1 MEKKVER
8 KDNLEVV
15 VTVKVNGDE
24 WKKLCNKLYN
34 KQASKVVI
42 KGFRPG
48 KAPANMIK
56 SRINMA
62 NIYNDAII
70 DFANQAYGEA
80 IQENK
85 FYVYSQPK
93 INVSKLSETEAEFDV
108 VFDLVPEIKLG
119 QYKGLDIAC
128 DEVKVSAKDVTAYID
143 NLKSQ
148 HAIMQV
154 KEGKAKLHDSV
165 IIDFVGYV
173 DGEKFDGGSAN
184 GYELELGSN
193 SFIPGFEDQLVGI
206 KAGDKKSIEV
216 TFPENYVESLK
227 GKKATFEV
235 TCQDVKEKVIP
246 ELDEAFFEDLGIAT
260 VKDEKSLKD
269 YAKTQ
274 VTNQKNQ
281 EALNAQLEKIVNKA
295 VDNAEV
301 KIPNSMIEEEANAQ
315 LAQIKK
321 QVEDAGLTYADYVA
335 INGLKEEELDA
346 KRKQEAAKNLKSMLV
361 IEKIIIDEKLNVTE
375 EKLEAEYERIAKLYG
390 MEKEQVKKALESN
403 KDGLV
408 KQLRNKL
415 FTDFMY
421 ENNKALKTT
430 STEEKPAAKKTTK
443 KASTKKEETSVEEKP
458 AAKKT
463 TTKKTTSTTKKTTTK
478 KATKKDAE

>member
-15 VTVKVNGDE
+15 VNVTVNGDE
-24 WKKLCNKLYN
+24 WKNLCNKLYN
-34 KQASKVVI
+34 KEASKVVI

-56 SRINMA
+56 ARVNMA

-70 DFANQAYGEA
+70 DFANKAYGEA

-93 INVSKLSETEAEFDV
+93 INVNKLSEVEADFDV
-108 VFDLVPEIKLG
+108 VFDLVPEITLG
-119 QYKGLDIAC
+119 QYKGLNIAC
-128 DEVKVSAKDVTAYID
+128 DEVKVAAKDVNAYID
-143 NLKSQ
+143 NLKAQ

-154 KEGKAKLHDSV
+154 KEGAAKLHDSV

-206 KAGDKKSIEV
+206 KANEKRSIEV

-246 ELDEAFFEDLGIAT
+246 SLDETFFEDLGIES
-260 VKDEKSLKD
+260 VKDEKSLKA
-269 YAKTQ
+269 YAKNQ
-274 VTNQKNQ
+274 VTAQKNQ
-281 EALNAQLEKIVNKA
+281 EALNAQLEKIVKTA
-295 VDNAEV
+295 VSNATV
-301 KIPNSMIEEEANAQ
+301 KIPSSMIEEEANAQ
-315 LAQIKK
+315 LDQIKK
-321 QVEDAGLTYADYVA
+321 QVEEAGLTYADYVA

-346 KRKQEAAKNLKSMLV
+346 RRKEEASKNLKSMLV
-361 IEKIIIDEKLNVTE
+361 IEKIIVDENLQVTE
-375 EKLEAEYERIAKLYG
+375 AKLEEEYARIAKLYG
-390 MEKEQVKKALESN
+390 MEVAQVKSALESN

-421 ENNKALKTT
+421 ENNKVSEVT
-430 STEEKPAAKKTTK
+430 
-443 KASTKKEETSVEEKP
+443 EEKP

-463 TTKKTTSTTKKTTTK
+463 TTKKTSTKKDSSEEKKPAAKKTTTKKTSTTK

>member
-15 VTVKVNGDE
+15 VNVTVNGDE

-34 KQASKVVI
+34 KQASKVVV
-42 KGFRPG
+42 KGFRAG

-56 SRINMA
+56 ARINMA

-70 DFANQAYGEA
+70 DFANKAYGEA

-93 INVSKLSETEAEFDV
+93 INVNKLSELEADFDV
-108 VFDLVPEIKLG
+108 VFDLVPEITLG
-119 QYKGLDIAC
+119 QYKGLNIAQ
-128 DEVKVSAKDVTAYID
+128 DEVKVAAKDVNAYID
-143 NLKSQ
+143 NLKAQ

-154 KEGKAKLHDSV
+154 KEGAAKLHDSV

-206 KAGDKKSIEV
+206 KANEKRSIEV

-246 ELDEAFFEDLGIAT
+246 SLDETFFEDLGIES
-260 VKDEKSLKD
+260 VKDEKSLKA
-269 YAKTQ
+269 YAKNQ
-274 VTNQKNQ
+274 VTAQKNQ
-281 EALNAQLEKIVNKA
+281 EALNAQLEKIVNTA
-295 VDNAEV
+295 VSNATV
-301 KIPNSMIEEEANAQ
+301 KIPSSMINEEANAQ
-315 LAQIKK
+315 LEQIKK
-321 QVEDAGLTYADYVA
+321 QVEEAGLTYADYVA

-346 KRKQEAAKNLKSMLV
+346 RRKEEASKNLKSMLV
-361 IEKIIIDEKLNVTE
+361 IEKIIIDENLQVTE
-375 EKLEAEYERIAKLYG
+375 AKLEEEYARIAKLYG
-390 MEKEQVKKALESN
+390 MEVAQVKNALESN
-403 KDGLV
+403 KDGLI

-421 ENNKALKTT
+421 ENNKA
-430 STEEKPAAKKTTK
+430 TEVT
-443 KASTKKEETSVEEKP
+443 EEKP

-463 TTKKTTSTTKKTTTK
+463 TTKKASTKKEATGEEKKPAAKKTTAKKTSTTK